1 MANKKGPTGGGKG
14 TNGYKVQG
22 KAKTKPSNDAGR
34 QRSARSAARVA
45 SPSQTALSVNIR
57 CRSLAEHA
65 AFVALRDISNL
76 DIETYRIIGGQM
88 VSLHVQ
94 RYGLDLPRATA
105 DADLGLVPFVLKT
118 DETVTG
124 LKRLGYEKVAGNRY
138 SKNIEEGTTPTSSVI
153 DLLVPSYQTRI
164 RQSVQ
169 HGDTN
174 TTEVPGLALAFQQDP
189 IAIEANV
196 EFIGGQ
202 HSAFVLQLPNEAC
215 ALALKVLATKQR
227 QKDRDAIDV
236 WRCLEVCNAA
246 KLTNLEFGSDHKTVT
261 EILSRDFGKDGVG
274 TQAVARAGGLNPVE
288 AQKRATR
295 IEALTKLVLGH

>member
-1 MANKKGPTGGGKG
+1 M
-14 TNGYKVQG
+14 
-22 KAKTKPSNDAGR
+22 
-34 QRSARSAARVA
+34 
-45 SPSQTALSVNIR
+45 
-57 CRSLAEHA
+57 
-65 AFVALRDISNL
+65 
-76 DIETYRIIGGQM
+76 
-88 VSLHVQ
+88 
-94 RYGLDLPRATA
+94 
-105 DADLGLVPFVLKT
+105 
-118 DETVTG
+118 
-124 LKRLGYEKVAGNRY
+124 
-138 SKNIEEGTTPTSSVI
+138 
-153 DLLVPSYQTRI
+153 
-164 RQSVQ
+164 
-169 HGDTN
+169 
-174 TTEVPGLALAFQQDP
+174 AFQQDP